1 MMAYSGHLRESVT
14 VAANWQRLTIV
25 IHSLTGGGSE
35 HAAAAMASHWAEA
48 GKDVV
53 LLTLDSVD
61 NDQIRFSSK
70 VQRVGLGLMGVSS
83 GVLAAI
89 KANRKRIESLRTA
102 LVKSA
107 PDRVISLTDRTNVLT
122 LLASRGTGLPV
133 VVSERTDVR
142 HHQIGR
148 IWEWLR
154 RQKYPRSQSIVVQ
167 TETVQSAVSRFA
179 GSAPVYVIP
188 NFVQALSAEAGTAN
202 LHLPA
207 GKNWFVAVGRLSIEK
222 GFDRLLDA
230 YAEIS
235 HACPDWNLVIVGE
248 GSERVRLDDAVQRH
262 GLVDRVLLPGWIESP
277 WMCFPESS
285 IVVLPSRYEGF
296 PNVLLEAMSRGLA
309 PVAFDCE
316 SGPSEII
323 RPDIDGLLVPEG
335 DIGGLSAAMQLLA
348 NNPDLRIRLAD
359 SARSVND
366 RFSPERIYAQWDAV
380 LAAK

>member
-1 MMAYSGHLRESVT
+1 MA
-14 VAANWQRLTIV
+14 VAANWRRLTIV

-53 LLTLDSVD
+53 LLTLDSVE

-70 VQRVGLGLMGVSS
+70 VHRVGLGLMGHSS

-107 PDRVISLTDRTNVLT
+107 PDRVISLTDRMNVLT
-122 LLASRGTGLPV
+122 LLAARGTGLPV
-133 VVSERTDVR
+133 VVSERNDMR
-142 HHQIGR
+142 HQPIGR
-148 IWEWLR
+148 IWGWLR
-154 RQKYPRSQSIVVQ
+154 RQKYPLARSIVVQ
-167 TETVQSAVSRFA
+167 TSGARAAVCSIA
-179 GSAPVYVIP
+179 GPAPVYVIQ
-188 NFVQALSAEAGTAN
+188 NFVPPQLPSSAAAQLN
-202 LHLPA
+202 LPA
-207 GKNWFVAVGRLSIEK
+207 DRNWFVSVGRLSIQK

-248 GSERVRLDDAVQRH
+248 GSERIRLEEAVQRH
-262 GLVDRVLLPGWIESP
+262 GLVDKVLLPGWIESP

-296 PNVLLEAMSRGLA
+296 PNVLLEGMSRGLA
-309 PVAFDCE
+309 PIAFDCE
-316 SGPSEII
+316 SGPSDII

-335 DIGGLSAAMQLLA
+335 DIEGLSAAMQSLA
-348 NNPDLRIRLAD
+348 LNPDLKIRMAA

-380 LAAK
+380 LAEE